1 MKFLLIVLDMYEAYN
16 EDLPGDRHINTVIEK
31 LDPVTE
37 RHPRR
42 LHVSPNPTI
51 IVRELITVL
60 YEMAIQL
67 DDVIIL

>member
-1 MKFLLIVLDMYEAYN
+1 MYEEYN
-16 EDLPGDRHINTVIEK
+16 EDLPGNCHINTVIEK

-42 LHVSPNPTI
+42 LRVSPNPTI

-60 YEMAIQL
+60 FETAIQL
-67 DDVIIL
+67 DDVGVL